1 MIPLKKH
8 LVGYN
13 SNTFLQDA
21 VAGLVVGMV
30 TIPQAI
36 AYALLAGVPAQ
47 AGLYACLLPMIL
59 YALLGSSK
67 HLVVGPVA
75 IAAVMIVSTVSEFA
89 PKYSAEYL
97 SITQAICI
105 EVAASFVILRLARL
119 GSLTNLVSHPVLTG
133 FVNGAVLLIIISQIP
148 ALIGTENS
156 SSLSAIDLLQILTA
170 QDNQFD
176 WISLFLGLAAISF
189 LIVYRWVLTKE
200 DENPRQTKSFSTPLL
215 VGLGPAILI
224 SSAIFFVYYLG
235 DLKSLSTVGQIPQ
248 GLPTFLLPEIDS
260 QLWIS
265 IFPSS
270 FIIALVIYVE
280 SFSIATT
287 LASREKM
294 TIDAQQELIALSAA
308 NFGAGMTGAYPVA
321 GSFSRSGVNYFS
333 NARTPISSLICAVV
347 IVVSLLFFN
356 ELFGLMPLTIL
367 AAIVIVSAIG
377 LLDLPVMF
385 ENWNTHKL
393 DTISGLATLVTVL
406 LIGIEVG
413 LILGILLSIAFFLKQ
428 VSDPSI
434 TVVGWLPGTEELRSQ
449 ERYEVETHP
458 NLMFVRID
466 ENIFFGNANNLE
478 IKMIEFANSK
488 KSISQ
493 FVVVCSSVNR
503 IDTSGL
509 AMFSRLSERL
519 KGVNITLN
527 LSDLKGS
534 LEKNLDLKDLENG
547 ISGKIFRTAKETM
560 AQLIEETNHR

>member
-8 LVGYN
+8 LLGYN
-13 SNTFLQDA
+13 SQILMQDT

-105 EVAASFVILRLARL
+105 EVAVVFLVLRLARL
-119 GSLTNLVSHPVLTG
+119 GSLINLISHPVLTG

-148 ALIGTENS
+148 TLIGTENS
-156 SSLSAIDLLQILTA
+156 SDLSAIGFFQTLTGQGYQLDWMSLL
-170 QDNQFD
+170 
-176 WISLFLGLAAISF
+176 LGLTAISF
-189 LIVYRWVLTKE
+189 LIIYRSALTNE
-200 DENPRQTKSFSTPLL
+200 EANPRQSKSLSTPLL
-215 VGLGPAILI
+215 AGLGPAILI
-224 SSAIFFVYYLG
+224 SGAIFFVYYFG
-235 DLKSLSTVGQIPQ
+235 DLKSLKTVGQIPQ
-248 GLPTFLLPEIDS
+248 GLPVFLLPEIDLK
-260 QLWIS
+260 LWIS
-265 IFPSS
+265 IFPAS
-270 FIIALVIYVE
+270 FIIALVIYIE
-280 SFSIATT
+280 SFSIATS
-287 LASREKM
+287 LATREKT
-294 TIDAQQELIALSAA
+294 TIDAQQELIALSVA
-308 NFGAGMTGAYPVA
+308 NFGAGITGAYPVA
-321 GSFSRSGVNYFS
+321 GSFSRSSVNYFS
-333 NARTPISSLICAVV
+333 NAKTPVSSLICAIV
-347 IVVSLLFFN
+347 IVFSLLFFN

-367 AAIVIVSAIG
+367 AAIVVVSAIG
-377 LLDLPVMF
+377 LLDFSVMF
-385 ENWNTHKL
+385 ENWKTHKL
-393 DTISGLATLVTVL
+393 DNISGLATFILVL
-406 LIGIEVG
+406 SIGIEIG
-413 LILGILLSIAFFLKQ
+413 LVLGILLSIAFFLRQ
-428 VSDPSI
+428 ASDPSI

-449 ERYEVETHP
+449 ERYEVEIHP

-488 KSISQ
+488 KSTSQ
-493 FVVVCSSVNR
+493 FIVVCSSVNR

-509 AMFSRLSERL
+509 AMFSKLSERL
-519 KGVNITLN
+519 KSINIVLN

-534 LEKNLDLKDLENG
+534 LGKNLDLQELENRL
-547 ISGKIFRTAKETM
+547 SGSIFRTAKEAM
-560 AQLIEETNHR
+560 EQLTVKANSS

>member
-1 MIPLKKH
+1 
-8 LVGYN
+8 
-13 SNTFLQDA
+13 
-21 VAGLVVGMV
+21 
-30 TIPQAI
+30 
-36 AYALLAGVPAQ
+36 
-47 AGLYACLLPMIL
+47 
-59 YALLGSSK
+59 
-67 HLVVGPVA
+67 
-75 IAAVMIVSTVSEFA
+75 
-89 PKYSAEYL
+89 
-97 SITQAICI
+97 
-105 EVAASFVILRLARL
+105 
-119 GSLTNLVSHPVLTG
+119 
-133 FVNGAVLLIIISQIP
+133 
-148 ALIGTENS
+148 
-156 SSLSAIDLLQILTA
+156 
-170 QDNQFD
+170 
-176 WISLFLGLAAISF
+176 
-189 LIVYRWVLTKE
+189 
-200 DENPRQTKSFSTPLL
+200 
-215 VGLGPAILI
+215 
-224 SSAIFFVYYLG
+224 
-235 DLKSLSTVGQIPQ
+235 
-248 GLPTFLLPEIDS
+248 
-260 QLWIS
+260 
-265 IFPSS
+265 
-270 FIIALVIYVE
+270 
-280 SFSIATT
+280 
-287 LASREKM
+287 
-294 TIDAQQELIALSAA
+294 
-308 NFGAGMTGAYPVA
+308 
-321 GSFSRSGVNYFS
+321 
-333 NARTPISSLICAVV
+333 
-347 IVVSLLFFN
+347 
-356 ELFGLMPLTIL
+356 MPLTIL

-478 IKMIEFANSK
+478 LKMIEFANSK

-493 FVVVCSSVNR
+493 FIVVCSSVNR

-534 LEKNLDLKDLENG
+534 LEKNLDLKDLEYG